1 MMQIEQ
7 EAYNALSSRAANLL
21 GKEVVSELLPAQE
34 NLLNEMLD
42 ELLERHRGDP
52 EAPSDPEIKGIYQMV
67 VKHILPRSL
76 VEHYQKHSE

>member
-1 MMQIEQ
+1 MQIDQ

-21 GKEVVSELLPAQE
+21 GNEAISGLLPEQE

-67 VKHILPRSL
+67 VKHILPSDL
-76 VEHYQKHSE
+76 VKHFRKHSE